1 MNKVV
6 GIDVSKDKLDVVLLN
21 EQQQMSYV
29 QVENNGLGWTALG
42 KWLRK
47 RAAQGCRVCLEA
59 TGRYSEGVA
68 QAWYEAGY
76 VVHVVNPARLRGYAT
91 SQLRRNKTDKLDA
104 QLIADFCRP
113 QELVVWTPAPSEVRH
128 LQALVRQLAAVEASK
143 QQCANRLRD
152 KAALPDL
159 VVEQLQHQ
167 HSLLMAQRD
176 QLKQAI
182 QDHIDQF
189 PQLKA
194 QRDLMAS
201 IKGIGLLTA
210 AKLLAECRP
219 LTDFEDVR
227 QLVAFAGLNP
237 AHHQSGSSIKKKTVI
252 SKCGNSAIRAA
263 LYMPAIC
270 AQNHN
275 PLLRAFAE
283 RLRAR
288 GLCKMAILAAVMR
301 KLLHLVFGVL
311 KSGIPFDPHF
321 ALDA

>member
-1 MNKVV
+1 MDKVV

-21 EQQQMSYV
+21 EHKQQRYV
-29 QVENNGLGWTALG
+29 QVVNNEQGWSALS
-42 KWLRK
+42 KWLRQQ
-47 RAAQGCRVCLEA
+47 AAAGCRVCLEA

-68 QAWYEAGY
+68 QALYEAGY
-76 VVHVVNPARLRGYAT
+76 VVHVVNPARVRGYAT

-104 QLIADFCRP
+104 ALLADFCRS
-113 QELVVWTPAPSEVRH
+113 QELEAWRPAPPEVRH
-128 LQALVRQLAAVEASK
+128 LQALVRHLAALEAAK

-152 KAALPDL
+152 QAALPTL

-167 HSLLMAQRD
+167 LTLLMTQIE

-182 QDHIDQF
+182 QDHIEQF
-189 PQLKA
+189 PDLKR

-237 AHHQSGSSIKKKTVI
+237 AHHQSGSSIRKKTVI

-263 LYMPAIC
+263 LYMPAIS
-270 AQNHN
+270 AKNHN
-275 PLLRAFAE
+275 PLVRAFAE
-283 RLRAR
+283 RLRAK
-288 GLCKMAILAAVMR
+288 GLCEMAIIAAVMR

-311 KSGIPFDPHF
+311 KSGKSFDPNF
-321 ALDA
+321 ALAA